1 MELNL
6 NDEYYQ
12 KYQKYKKKYIML
24 KQLKNNNELKGG
36 GIINSIMQIFGFGK
50 KEEEE
55 ITETFLVFH
64 IPSEILS
71 DINQLQEFIP
81 LTELNV
87 EKDINMNAIDEKKD
101 NNTDVFMKSNAF
113 FEKYIRGYIITNING
128 SWKARFINDEST
140 KISFHYDEISAYIQ
154 KLKEIKN
161 EELPQIVDEFDHKPD
176 EGSKTNKTI
185 STYIQTEIT
194 DLIKSIDATKKK
206 EIENKIRLI
215 EEYASTNTLKRFDE
229 IELNN
234 VNITPKNDLDES
246 FLKFLK
252 MSLNITNDTDDARPL
267 NFILKIQKY
276 NDGDE
281 YIKID
286 DEIHPVTIAYSS
298 WKTLNT
304 TIKTDKANKAI
315 ENKEK
320 EEKIKQQQAEIDR
333 LENEAKSKATT
344 DSSVSN

>member
-36 GIINSIMQIFGFGK
+36 GIIDSIMQTFGFGK
-50 KEEEE
+50 KEDEE

-64 IPSEILS
+64 IPPEILG

-87 EKDINMNAIDEKKD
+87 EKDMNAIDEKKD

-128 SWKARFINDEST
+128 SWRARFINDEST

-161 EELPQIVDEFDHKPD
+161 EELPQIIDEFDHKPD
-176 EGSKTNKTI
+176 EGSKTNKAI
-185 STYIQTEIT
+185 SNYIHTEIT
-194 DLIKSIDATKKK
+194 DVIKNIDATKKK
-206 EIENKIRLI
+206 EIENKIRSI
-215 EEYASTNTLKRFDE
+215 EEFASTNTLKRYDE

-234 VNITPKNDLDES
+234 VNITPKDDLDES

-252 MSLNITNDTDDARPL
+252 ISLNITDDARPL

-276 NDGDE
+276 TEGDE

-344 DSSVSN
+344 DSSVT